1 MKLVGS
7 RRPVGKVGETQGV
20 FPGLSIGDRA
30 CAVRRASAQPIVHKF
45 TGLLRHCVT
54 LPLPQPA
61 RSCRNTPRPASA
73 SRAPDGDAVGY
84 RRRQQNAHVT
94 ERREVLYLW
103 HPWFGLTVHI
113 HQVVEKGLT
122 GTLRCSVDG
131 AGSGRWLELP
141 AWMFDRA
148 ICLPITVASSPR
160 AHLAALESL
169 RKLLIEL
176 RLSPPVI
183 IAAGSGAQRNSRHQN
198 RRSADAQ
205 PASRFEKPTAS
216 SGPIQSVRQPTG
228 RAAMASVAAGD
239 SVGGDRAYGAVAER
253 TPAIR
258 APVRCRRTER

>member
-1 MKLVGS
+1 MDLLPVVDVGCRCAAS
-7 RRPVGKVGETQGV
+7 RREGV
-20 FPGLSIGDRA
+20 ARPERCRTTA
-30 CAVRRASAQPIVHKF
+30 AKF
-45 TGLLRHCVT
+45 M
-54 LPLPQPA
+54 LPLPAAGRRSRLGPA
-61 RSCRNTPRPASA
+61 CVRQGSNA
-73 SRAPDGDAVGY
+73 DACGC

-94 ERREVLYLW
+94 ERRDVLYPW

-113 HQVVEKGLT
+113 RQVVEKGLT

-131 AGSGRWLELP
+131 VGSGRWLELP

-198 RRSADAQ
+198 WRSADAQ

-228 RAAMASVAAGD
+228 RAAMASVAAGN